1 MEASVLRGPSR
12 AESLVWWGR
21 MARDPLAAYAGLR
34 RTYGDAVAVPFRR
47 HRPLLLLSNP
57 EHAECVL
64 VSHQDNYVKSFTYR
78 PLAAFLG
85 SGLLTSEGTVWRRHR
100 DLVGPVFARR
110 HLDGF
115 APTIAAAAARMDAGW
130 RRGPDVIDVGEQM
143 RALTLDVVGQVLFGA
158 SLQGSAG
165 RIGSALDA
173 IQRASM
179 VGILLAGPAPERA
192 RWGWL
197 RHAPTVRRPANDLD
211 DIVSGIIATRR
222 AASIPQIPRDL
233 LDLLLAARG
242 DDGSAL
248 TDTEI
253 HDEVLTLM
261 VAGHETTSHALTWTL
276 ALLARHPTVRERL
289 QAEVD
294 QVLGDRAATADDVDR
309 LPFTQAVLN
318 ESMRLYPPAWTIE
331 RDAVAGDTL
340 AGIPVAAGSTV
351 VISPYLLHRHPQ
363 FWPDP
368 ERFDPERFLGEQDR
382 PRHAFLPFGAGR
394 RVCVG
399 AGFAMFEATLLLAG
413 ITRTH
418 RLDLVH
424 DAMPPTRAV
433 VTLRPRGPVAMQRTP
448 RRHDRATLNP

>member
-1 MEASVLRGPSR
+1 MEASVLDGPSR
-12 AESLVWWGR
+12 AETLVWWGR

-47 HRPLLLLSNP
+47 HRPLLLLSQP

-85 SGLLTSEGTVWRRHR
+85 SGLLTSEGTVWQRHR
-100 DLVGPVFARR
+100 HLVGPVFAQR

-115 APTIAAAAARMDAGW
+115 APAIAAAAERMDARW
-130 RRGPDVIDVGEQM
+130 RRGPGVVDVGEQM
-143 RALTLDVVGQVLFGA
+143 RGLTLDVVGQVLFGT
-158 SLQGSAG
+158 SLQGSVE
-165 RIGSALDA
+165 RIGSALGTV
-173 IQRASM
+173 QRASM
-179 VGILLAGPAPERA
+179 VGILLAGLAPERA
-192 RWGWL
+192 GWAWL
-197 RHAPTVRRPANDLD
+197 RQAPTVRRPANALD
-211 DIVSGIIATRR
+211 EIVSRIIATRR
-222 AASIPQIPRDL
+222 AAPVPEGPRDL

-242 DDGSAL
+242 DEGSAL

-276 ALLARHPTVRERL
+276 ALLARHPTARERL
-289 QAEVD
+289 QSEVD
-294 QVLGDRAATADDVDR
+294 RVLGDRSATADDVDR

-331 RDAVAGDTL
+331 RDAVDGDTL

-363 FWPDP
+363 IWPDP

-382 PRHAFLPFGAGR
+382 PRRAFLPFGAGR

-399 AGFAMFEATLLLAG
+399 AGFAMFEATLLLAS

-418 RLDLVH
+418 RLDLMH
-424 DAMPPTRAV
+424 DAMPPTRAAI
-433 VTLRPRGPVAMQRTP
+433 TLRPRGPVAMQRTP
-448 RRHDRATLNP
+448 RRHHRRSLNP